1 MRQRAVTPSTSA
13 VLALV
18 AAIPTEALRGLLL
31 SLILDGTG
39 AGAPQAEPPASALQ
53 PAAKRRCGWP
63 KGRPRRPAIA
73 KANVAVA
80 AYETPDPKLAARH
93 RHNASR
99 RAKRAA
105 EKQAK
110 SGNGSAE
117 PTPSA
122 RALWQHAETLQ
133 PKTPWRAVAR
143 ALELNDAVC
152 LDAYR
157 SGHLPPGVAASAIE
171 RFLELPTT

>member
-18 AAIPTEALRGLLL
+18 AAIPIEALRGLLL

-39 AGAPQAEPPASALQ
+39 AGTPQAEPPASALQ

-105 EKQAK
+105 E
-110 SGNGSAE
+110 
-117 PTPSA
+117 PTRSA